1 MTSGQVLVIAAVGG
15 LFAFIALILSVALAV
30 GVYILSSRLVELR
43 EQRREERQNLKTC
56 RAIDAL
62 GVTDRPTNQ

>member
-1 MTSGQVLVIAAVGG
+1 MTSGQTLVVAALGG
-15 LFAFIALILSVALAV
+15 LFAVIALIVFIALAV
-30 GVYILSSRLVELR
+30 GVYMLSSRLTELR

-62 GVTDRPTNQ
+62 GTTNHPKG